1 MCVCVCVRSCA
12 SRDSLFHALITCVCV
27 SVLQSSDI
35 IPEAASVLEY
45 LPSRV
50 EPRGRA
56 DFPVIVIE
64 GLDAT
69 G

>member
-1 MCVCVCVRSCA
+1 M
-12 SRDSLFHALITCVCV
+12 LV

-45 LPSRV
+45 LPSRM
-50 EPRGRA
+50 EPRGRP